1 MCGCVCV
8 CGCVWVCV
16 GARVCVDRCVWAC
29 VGACVCVCGCVD
41 VCVWVCVGVCCV
53 WSGPSYELSV
63 SLEPDLKVDRTIFLH
78 CGGQWG
84 ALLGWGWIEAP
95 RCHRPGVR

>member
-1 MCGCVCV
+1 MCVC
-8 CGCVWVCV
+8 
-16 GARVCVDRCVWAC
+16 
-29 VGACVCVCGCVD
+29 
-41 VCVWVCVGVCCV
+41 VCVWVCVGVCVRVCGCVWVCVRVCSV

-63 SLEPDLKVDRTIFLH
+63 SLEPDLKVDRTVFLD

-84 ALLGWGWIEAP
+84 VLLGWGWIEAP